1 MQVCSQ
7 FSERR
12 KGLTSNHFD
21 EDDENQKDLSDGELT
36 ALSSLHY
43 YIATL
48 FR

>member
-21 EDDENQKDLSDGELT
+21 EDDENQKDVSDGELT
-36 ALSSLHY
+36 EFSALLYSN
-43 YIATL
+43 IV
-48 FR
+48 